1 MTMIMTADQMKSSR
15 KRLWLQH
22 LASQQRNKCR
32 HCYGEDLWCI
42 NQMYR
47 WKKKKKKA
55 RRKERGEC
63 YTENMTAH
71 TMHHDRTP
79 PLSERMDKNTH
90 TFTYTHHWLSKCLH
104 ESTSEDREQSTD
116 QVKKVCIS
124 ANVKGKKKKLNKN
137 SHGVNEWSG
146 AERNLKK

>member
-1 MTMIMTADQMKSSR
+1 MGRTYD
-15 KRLWLQH
+15 
-22 LASQQRNKCR
+22 ASIRCTD
-32 HCYGEDLWCI
+32 E
-42 NQMYR
+42 
-47 WKKKKKKA
+47 KKKKKA
-55 RRKERGEC
+55 QRKERGEC

-137 SHGVNEWSG
+137 SHGVNE
-146 AERNLKK
+146 